1 MSTARQTGMKRLR
14 GLPLAGVLSLLVL
27 TTACAQAASPG
38 SGGTESP
45 GPMVPTAFT
54 DDDVVLRVEY
64 VGGFMLPEALVTRV
78 PTVTVYGDG
87 RVITDGPVIAI
98 YPGPA
103 LPNLQVQRISR
114 EDVVRLA
121 ERAVAAGVGR
131 TTDFGQ
137 PMVADAPSTRITV
150 LTVTGHKHA
159 EANAL
164 DFESTPELTEDQQ
177 AARAKLR
184 ELIAALTDLPAT
196 LGADAVGPAEPYRPA
211 ALAAVA
217 SPWTEP
223 DDDALPAPPELAW
236 IGPPLPGEENVK
248 VHGVHCVTVT
258 GSDAAELFAR
268 AMEATVLTPW
278 VSGGERWRVAFRP
291 LLPDESGCSDLRPY

>member
-1 MSTARQTGMKRLR
+1 MTRLR
-14 GLPLAGVLSLLVL
+14 GLPLAGVVSLLVL
-27 TTACAQAASPG
+27 TTACAQASSPG
-38 SGGTESP
+38 SGGP
-45 GPMVPTAFT
+45 GPVVPTSFT
-54 DDDVVLRVEY
+54 DEDVVLRVEY
-64 VGGFMLPEALVTRV
+64 VGGFMLPEGLVTRL

-87 RVITDGPVIAI
+87 RVITEGPVVAI

-103 LPNLQVQRISR
+103 LPNVQVQRISR
-114 EDVVRLA
+114 DDVARLA
-121 ERAVAAGVGR
+121 QRAVEAGVGH

-137 PMVADAPSTRITV
+137 PLVADAPSTRITV
-150 LTVTGHKHA
+150 LTVNGHKHA
-159 EANAL
+159 TANAL
-164 DFESTPELTEDQQ
+164 GMGDEAGPGLTDDQR

-211 ALAAVA
+211 AIAAIA

-236 IGPPLPGEENVK
+236 IGPPLPGEETAN

-258 GSDAAELFAR
+258 GSDAAELLGR
-268 AMEATVLTPW
+268 AMEATTLTPW

-291 LLPDESGCSDLRPY
+291 LLPDESGCADLRPY